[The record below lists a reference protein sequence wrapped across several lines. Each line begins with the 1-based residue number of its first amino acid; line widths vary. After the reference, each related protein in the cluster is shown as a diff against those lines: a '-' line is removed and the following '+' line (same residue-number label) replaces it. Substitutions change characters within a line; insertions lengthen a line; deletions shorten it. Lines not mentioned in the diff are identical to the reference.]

1 VARCDRC
8 GYSSRRATP
17 FHIVVGS
24 TPKRA
29 QGRVTLGGD
38 LCERCAP
45 VLTSLRRVRSSAL
58 VALALSVAGGV
69 AGMLASGPT
78 AGALAASPPFAMFL
92 VLVVLI
98 ASWHRRTAKY
108 ILGTKL
114 IEKITAG
121 LPETGGSQPW
131 RRVRVFFGSPRAGV
145 RIAELGRSVR

>member
-1 VARCDRC
+1 MSA
-8 GYSSRRATP
+8 
-17 FHIVVGS
+17 
-24 TPKRA
+24 KQA

-45 VLTSLRRVRSSAL
+45 VLASLRRVRSAAL
-58 VALALSVAGGV
+58 VALALSVAAGL
-69 AGMLASGPT
+69 AGMLVSGPIA
-78 AGALAASPPFAMFL
+78 AGLAAAPSFAMFL

-98 ASWHRRTAKY
+98 ATWHRRTAKY
-108 ILGTKL
+108 ILGTKM

-131 RRVRVFFGSPRAGV
+131 RHIRVFFGSPRAGV